1 MEEVINHLKYIESQ
15 NEQIINLLT
24 YKNIRGQLKILSYLE
39 NRDKYDFID
48 KTTKETYDT
57 YLKKTGDIDMS
68 ITKFNRHIKSKF
80 NLKIIHT
87 NKNNSQVYL
96 WRDMDE
102 IE

>member
-1 MEEVINHLKYIESQ
+1 MEDIIKHLKYIESQ
-15 NEQIINLLT
+15 NEQILNMLT
-24 YKNIRGQLKILSYLE
+24 YKNVRGQLKLLSYLE

-48 KTTKETYDT
+48 KSTKDVYED
-57 YLKKTGDIDMS
+57 YLKKTGDINTS
-68 ITKFNRHIKSKF
+68 ITKLNRHIKSKF

-96 WRDMDE
+96 WRDIDE

>member
-48 KTTKETYDT
+48 KTTKETYED

-80 NLKIIHT
+80 GLNIVHT
-87 NKNNSQVYL
+87 NKDNMQVYI
-96 WRDMDE
+96 WRNKNE
-102 IE
+102 TK